1 MLFKKEKN
9 TLHVYKRHKSNL
21 IIRINLELCNQRFY
35 NNDFKKKRMKSN
47 QWILVLVLPLLF
59 GACVSAKKYEE
70 LETKHNSLNLKYN
83 KSQALL
89 KDVKGERDELDGKL
103 RGTTLD
109 LTNANDENKGLQQR
123 IITFQND
130 YKDLEGRYN
139 SLLEQ
144 NKLQLANAS
153 SATQRLNE
161 MLAQKET
168 ELVAKAKTLRALE
181 GNLNASK
188 KDLAE
193 SKALLDEASNALAL
207 REKRLNELEAILKQ
221 QEEKTAALRK
231 TISNAL
237 LGFKE
242 SDLTVE
248 EKNGKVYVSLSQN
261 LLFASG
267 STTIDKSGYSAI
279 KKIAEVLSS
288 NTDIDI
294 MVEGHTDNVPFRGRA
309 GMRDNWDL
317 SVIRST
323 SLVRELIKNG
333 VDSKRIIASGRGEFF
348 PVSDNDT
355 KDGKAKN
362 RRSEIILSPKLDE
375 LYNLIKE

>member
-1 MLFKKEKN
+1 MLKN
-9 TLHVYKRHKSNL
+9 RK
-21 IIRINLELCNQRFY
+21 
-35 NNDFKKKRMKSN
+35 MKNN
-47 QWILVLVLPLLF
+47 QWILILIMPLLF
-59 GACVSAKKYEE
+59 GACVSSKKYKE
-70 LETKHNSLNLKYN
+70 LETKHSSLNLKYK
-83 KSQALL
+83 KSQGLL
-89 KDVKGERDELDGKL
+89 KDVKGERDQLDDKL
-103 RGTTLD
+103 RATTLN
-109 LTNANDENKGLQQR
+109 LNSASEENKNLQQQ
-123 IITFQND
+123 IITFRND
-130 YKDLEGRYN
+130 YNDLEGRYN

-153 SATQRLNE
+153 SATQKLNE
-161 MLAQKET
+161 MLAQKEK
-168 ELVAKAKTLRALE
+168 ELAAKARTLTTLE

-193 SKALLDEASNALAL
+193 SKALLDEASIALAL

-221 QEEKTAALRK
+221 QELKTAALRK

-267 STTIDKSGYSAI
+267 STTIDRSGYPAI
-279 KKIAEVLSS
+279 KKLAEVLKS

-294 MVEGHTDNVPFRGRA
+294 MVEGHTDNVPLRGRA

-333 VDSKRIIASGRGEFF
+333 VDAKRIIASGRGEFF
-348 PVSDNDT
+348 PISDNDN
-355 KDGKAKN
+355 KDGRAKN

>member
-1 MLFKKEKN
+1 
-9 TLHVYKRHKSNL
+9 
-21 IIRINLELCNQRFY
+21 
-35 NNDFKKKRMKSN
+35 MKSN

-59 GACVSAKKYEE
+59 GACVSSKKYKE

-89 KDVKGERDELDGKL
+89 KGVKGERDELDGKL

-130 YKDLEGRYN
+130 YNDLEGRYN
-139 SLLEQ
+139 NLLEQ

-161 MLAQKET
+161 ILAQKET
-168 ELVAKAKTLRALE
+168 ELVAKAKTLRTLE